1 MNRDYICL
9 FSVIYYTDEGNV
21 EEHGFCH
28 ADSFVDAVK
37 YLENELYG
45 KDLIEITHM
54 ELIDACPVLSKDTW
68 DCMRKELNEG

>member
-9 FSVIYYTDEGNV
+9 FSVICYIDEENV

-37 YLENELYG
+37 YLENELYC
-45 KDLIEITHM
+45 KNLIEITHM

-68 DCMRKELNEG
+68 DRVRRELNEG